1 MQPTER
7 PDHFNMP
14 IQGGMLE
21 ALGINMYTTLGKC
34 LVEFI
39 ANAYDSDATYI
50 DITIPVDRIDAARRE
65 ARALA
70 RQQVERG
77 ERDRFDVL
85 LEPLEESLVVTI
97 QDDGHGM
104 SWREIQDKYL
114 PLNRKRRAGGDGKE
128 SALKSENGHRFV
140 MGRKGLGKL
149 AGFGAAENVEVR
161 SKRRGEDFATTITMR
176 DDVLKVS
183 ENVTDVDIPAR
194 YEDGLDLEERGTRIT
209 LSGLKSD
216 ALRERLETL
225 KGVIAEAFFGVRP
238 EDFAIKINGD
248 LVTAED
254 PDYAMKWPE
263 ERGGDD
269 FATHKFTVD
278 DVGEISFRYVVGF
291 RKKNLPARKRGA
303 RIYCNNRLAGGPS
316 LFELPTGMH
325 SFHST
330 DYLECVVEANELD
343 RAGVDFINTNRS
355 QLREDNEVVRRLISE
370 ITALMRLS
378 INAHAKFKLDAAEK
392 EIEADST
399 GKMIT
404 TIIDDLPRKTQ
415 KAARKLLTTIAAEFG
430 VDSDDF
436 RELAPVVI
444 NSMNATEVLADLVH
458 LRTNP
463 ATIAVVAEHLKDLRE
478 IELDDVL
485 KLFRARRNGITA
497 LQTLMERG
505 EEEWNKKGI
514 EAELHGLL
522 KRNPWLIRPELSAYL
537 TSDKDLNKV
546 VSQIAKALGLDDF
559 APIIDDGKED
569 ETRPDL
575 VFLMSD
581 PSQDGPYV
589 LNVVEFKTP
598 TKALTIEHF
607 RQLED
612 YMFKVKSWADKHV
625 SHPISSRGYLIGAMP
640 LKETTAQGQLQLLAE
655 YKDQGA
661 LSDIRIIGIREL
673 IRESRA
679 IHIEAIKAFE
689 AQEADEEQDG
699 APVEGG

>member
-1 MQPTER
+1 MQPNER
-7 PDHFNMP
+7 PDNFHMP

-50 DITIPVDRIDAARRE
+50 DITIPGEKIDAARRA
-65 ARALA
+65 ARARA
-70 RQQVERG
+70 REQVERG
-77 ERDRFDVL
+77 ERERFDVL

-104 SWREIQDKYL
+104 SWKEIQDKYL
-114 PLNRKRRAGGDGKE
+114 PLNRKRRAVDGKE
-128 SALKSENGHRFV
+128 SSLKSENGRRFV

-161 SKRRGEDFATTITMR
+161 SKRKGDDFATTITMR
-176 DDVLKVS
+176 DEVLKVS
-183 ENVTDVDIPAR
+183 ENVTDVPIPAR
-194 YEDGLDLEERGTRIT
+194 YEDGLNVEEHGTRIT

-216 ALRERLETL
+216 AMRERLDTL
-225 KGVIAEAFFGVRP
+225 KGAIAEAFFGIRP
-238 EDFAIKINGD
+238 EEFAIKINGD
-248 LVTAED
+248 PVVAED
-254 PDYAMKWPE
+254 PDYAMEWPE
-263 ERGGDD
+263 ARGEDG

-278 DVGEISFRYVVGF
+278 DVGEISFRYMVGF

-370 ITALMRLS
+370 ITALMRSS

-392 EIEADST
+392 EIAADST

-458 LRTNP
+458 LRANP
-463 ATIAVVAEHLKDLRE
+463 ATIAVVAAHLKDLRE
-478 IELDDVL
+478 IELDDAL

-497 LQTLMERG
+497 LQTLMARG

-514 EAELHGLL
+514 EAELHSLL
-522 KRNPWLIRPELSAYL
+522 KRNPWLIRPELSTYL
-537 TSDKDLNKV
+537 TSDQDMNKV
-546 VSQIAKALGLDDF
+546 VSQIAKALNIDEF
-559 APIIDDGKED
+559 APIIDEDKED

-581 PSQDGPYV
+581 PIQDGPFV
-589 LNVVEFKTP
+589 LNVVELKTP
-598 TKALTIEHF
+598 SKALTIEHF
-607 RQLED
+607 RQLND
-612 YMFKVKSWADKHV
+612 YMFKVRKWAAKHV
-625 SHPISSRGYLIGAMP
+625 GHAVSGRGYLIGAMP
-640 LKETTAQGQLQLLAE
+640 LAETTAQGQLQLLEE
-655 YKDQGA
+655 YARQGA
-661 LSDIRIIGIREL
+661 LSEIRIIGIREL
-673 IRESRA
+673 INESRA

-689 AQEADEEQDG
+689 AQEVADEEERE
-699 APVEGG
+699 APGDEG